1 MRVLF
6 GRKVDRAAI
15 DALALVEGW
24 RLVAVMAE
32 KGSRPRQITFVSR
45 AASELVTLVE
55 DHRIDARYLVVDGHD
70 PAPLVE
76 LVRLSLP
83 CLDERAVLALLEA
96 DRPRALAYLG
106 VIAGP
111 HASEPALG
119 ILREALGSEDPSIA
133 AAARFAAEAS
143 GWPELSAPSA
153 GIAIASPP
161 LPERPRL
168 SHDVLARM
176 HVADG
181 EAKVILHELASGA
194 VLEIDRASWRALV
207 LADGTRD
214 LDALALALSREDL
227 YRGEADLRALLT
239 ELNDAGV
246 LEDGLPTPSPA
257 APVAPPEAPLDRP
270 LEVLEGY
277 TLVCDGTGSCCR
289 FYGSVAF
296 GPRDAREARSIGE
309 ALSLPIAGS
318 ELFTPVTGA
327 QLDEDDVRVVA
338 QVDGRCAFL
347 ERDGRCAIHRRRGP
361 EAKPLP
367 CRFYPATLVDDG
379 AAVRVSLGPEC
390 ACIFASVGR
399 ADGTP
404 LVPADA
410 RTLRDLP
417 SDVAVMHVPDPVPL
431 TETRTAS
438 REALSRWSAALS
450 RALTSSE
457 VDAAALAW
465 HLAEVV
471 EREGLALDAL
481 ERALLA
487 PPAINGVEPWLRA
500 LSERASPSAATQESW
515 RGATDLSRG
524 VARWIARALEP
535 VDLDLAPADGPSE
548 RFYLRA
554 LAHGHRLAVEGR
566 TLSHGLRD
574 RATRIFAAR
583 AMATVE
589 PPPHTSARYPLALL
603 EAAMRNLGLTG
614 YADAIG

>member
-6 GRKVDRAAI
+6 AKEVDRAAI
-15 DALALVEGW
+15 DALAMVEGW
-24 RLVAVMAE
+24 RLVSVMAE

-45 AASELVTLVE
+45 EASELVTFVE
-55 DHRIDARYLVVDGHD
+55 DHRIDARYLVVLGHD

-76 LVRLSLP
+76 LVRLALP
-83 CLDERAVLALLEA
+83 CVDERAVLARLET
-96 DRPRALAYLG
+96 DRARALAHLG
-106 VIAGP
+106 VVAGP
-111 HASEPALG
+111 SATEPALG
-119 ILREALGSEDPSIA
+119 ILRAALESDDASIA
-133 AAARFAAEAS
+133 AAARFGADAS
-143 GWPELSAPSA
+143 GWPELCPPSA
-153 GIAIASPP
+153 GAPAPP

-168 SHDVLARM
+168 SHGVLARM

-181 EAKVILHELASGA
+181 EAKVILHELASGG

-214 LDALALALSREDL
+214 LDALALALAREGL
-227 YRGEADLRALLT
+227 YRGEADLRQLLT

-246 LEDGLPTPSPA
+246 LEEGLPTPPPA
-257 APVAPPEAPLDRP
+257 APVAPPETPLDRP

-277 TLVCDGTGSCCR
+277 TLVCDGGGSCCR

-296 GPRDAREARSIGE
+296 GPRDALHARSIARE
-309 ALSLPIAGS
+309 LSLPIADA
-318 ELFTPVTGA
+318 ELFTPTAGA

-338 QVDGRCAFL
+338 QVDGCCAFL
-347 ERDGRCAIHRRRGP
+347 EGDGRCAIHRLRGA
-361 EAKPLP
+361 EAKPFP

-379 AAVRVSLGPEC
+379 ASVRVSLGPEC

-404 LVPADA
+404 LVPLDA
-410 RTLRDLP
+410 RTLGDL
-417 SDVAVMHVPDPVPL
+417 SREVAVMHLPDPVPL
-431 TETRTAS
+431 TPARTAE
-438 REALSRWSAALS
+438 REALSAWS
-450 RALTSSE
+450 RALVEALASSE

-465 HLAEVV
+465 HLADVV

-481 ERALLA
+481 ARALLA
-487 PPAINGVEPWLRA
+487 PPAITGVDPWLRA
-500 LSERASPSAATQESW
+500 LSKHASPSAATQETW

-535 VDLDLAPADGPSE
+535 VDADLAPADAPSE

-566 TLSHGLRD
+566 PLAHGLRD
-574 RATRIFAAR
+574 RATRILAAR
-583 AMATVE
+583 AMAKVE
-589 PPPHTSARYPLALL
+589 PPPHASARYPLALL
-603 EAAMRNLGLTG
+603 EAAMRNLGLTR
-614 YADAIG
+614 YAD